1 MLMWGLWIYFF
12 MPIISFILWLIGV
25 RHFYVELIE
34 KGGYLEFLDLIHR
47 LGWTIIVVFAIL
59 RLWGYYNYIKFGG
72 LNRRKFPQ
80 PTRTGQLSD
89 HYKVSD
95 DLINEMQGIDEILWD
110 TELNIPKAI
119 SKKQD

>member
-1 MLMWGLWIYFF
+1 MSEINIIDNPDLKSFFRNVSEWSFTVLMWGLWIYFF

-72 LNRRKFPQ
+72 DK
-80 PTRTGQLSD
+80 
-89 HYKVSD
+89 
-95 DLINEMQGIDEILWD
+95 
-110 TELNIPKAI
+110 
-119 SKKQD
+119 